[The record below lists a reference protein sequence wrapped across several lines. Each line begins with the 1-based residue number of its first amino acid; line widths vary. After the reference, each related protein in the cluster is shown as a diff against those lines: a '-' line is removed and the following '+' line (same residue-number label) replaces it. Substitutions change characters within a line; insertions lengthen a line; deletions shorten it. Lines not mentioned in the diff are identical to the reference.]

1 VGAWGFFLFQGVL
14 DPLGGINSLW
24 PLFGISNQ
32 LLAASA
38 LCVCTTIL
46 IKMGKG
52 RFVLITLLPLVWLV
66 SATMTASVEKIW
78 APEPGLGFLAHAR
91 FLSEQVASGAIAA
104 DKVADTQR
112 LIFND
117 RLDAMVTLVF
127 ASLVIVI
134 LFESGRNWW
143 LYATGKKRMV
153 LNEARVELSRLTA

>member
-1 VGAWGFFLFQGVL
+1 
-14 DPLGGINSLW
+14 
-24 PLFGISNQ
+24 
-32 LLAASA
+32 
-38 LCVCTTIL
+38 
-46 IKMGKG
+46 
-52 RFVLITLLPLVWLV
+52 V

-104 DKVADTQR
+104 DKVAETQR

-153 LNEARVELSRLTA
+153 LSEARVELSRLTA